1 MSIGISSNRSA
12 GFIHQITRGNSD
24 LQVQLQQLSTGRRIP
39 TAAIDPAA
47 LGVVVELET
56 VSASTRMG
64 VRNANAGLSM
74 LQTADGAAGSITD
87 SLQRMRELAVQSASG
102 TLSADQRAAINTEF
116 QQLSDE
122 IGRQARGTE
131 FNGQPLTD
139 GSAASI
145 DAQVGTDGT
154 ASSRVNVGVGDL
166 TDTGLGIDTLSVGTQ
181 AGAQGALDAID
192 AALDTVNQERSGL
205 GASFSRL
212 ESSIRF
218 GEESAMQ
225 KDAAAARIMDADFAA
240 LVSEQA
246 SSEIRQQ
253 ASVAALAQSQNIQ
266 RSSVMG
272 LLS

>member
-1 MSIGISSNRSA
+1 
-12 GFIHQITRGNSD
+12 
-24 LQVQLQQLSTGRRIP
+24 
-39 TAAIDPAA
+39 
-47 LGVVVELET
+47 
-56 VSASTRMG
+56 
-64 VRNANAGLSM
+64 
-74 LQTADGAAGSITD
+74 
-87 SLQRMRELAVQSASG
+87 MRELAVQSASG

-154 ASSRVNVGVGDL
+154 ASSRVSVGVGDL

-192 AALDTVNQERSGL
+192 AALDTVSQERSGL

-218 GEESAMQ
+218 GEEAAMQ

-246 SSEIRQQ
+246 STEIRQQ